1 MTVSNER
8 NQLFIILKWISAFS
22 VIFATLIFLYTPEVR
37 MKITTVVGLSIIFS
51 CFYFT
56 HRGWLNLTRAIIG
69 FCLPAYC
76 LATMVLQ
83 KYWIGV
89 ELIDP
94 TYYFAN
100 SVLLQFTFVFPSLLY
115 PKRGLIFWSNSIFIL
130 VLIVIREPI
139 NELLGFPITAVDNK
153 IKAYYF
159 FESYIVLLSVF
170 ILLYIYSKDKEITSH
185 KGEITSQKGETESLT
200 RQLVR
205 SKFLKRVFDLDSMR
219 IDPLNKI
226 GAFLRMAQETFNV
239 EYVFITFADNDRS
252 ALFDQEEIG
261 TPDLKLTPKNINALT
276 KYVNENVLA
285 YYDQSTISQLN
296 DSLESEEGYT
306 TYYGHAIFIDKVFYG
321 AIHLASKT
329 NTDIISEDDTQLF
342 HNLAIHIQNE
352 IQNKIREEESIKNEQ
367 LALIA
372 KETTNAVVVA
382 DPAGHITWVN
392 KGFNTLTGY
401 SLAEVLGKKPS
412 TLLQG
417 PETDQKEVDKIRAA
431 MRSGETCNVQLLNY
445 ARDGRKYWLDI
456 RIVPIKDERG
466 NVKQFIAI
474 ETDITQL
481 KEQMAVI
488 NENRLQLDHIAQNL
502 KDQTE
507 KLELALSTG
516 DLIAWELDLLAN
528 KMSFYPEGHE
538 KLFFA
543 RNEGIGD
550 ANTLIN
556 EVIHPSHRE
565 ICIDQ
570 LNSQSRE
577 QFQCELETIADN
589 GAETW
594 KHVTAQPTEF
604 DDEGKVIKITGI
616 FQDVSWKKQAEAALI
631 IGQEKE
637 RIRVSRDIHD
647 SIGQMLVGT
656 RMLHSEYLNNGG
668 KEIPLE
674 VDKLLETAIKETRLI
689 INNLGAS
696 YMESNSFYDAV
707 DRLTQNLKKLSPAK
721 IELGWTGEKTISHQ
735 RIGVEIFRILQ
746 EGIMNA
752 IKYSNATSISVDV
765 INKRDMI
772 FVKISDNGIGFEYVP
787 NDNSS
792 GFGLNNM
799 KNRANNIEANLTIES
814 GLGAGTTISIKR
826 LL

>member
-1 MTVSNER
+1 
-8 NQLFIILKWISAFS
+8 
-22 VIFATLIFLYTPEVR
+22 
-37 MKITTVVGLSIIFS
+37 
-51 CFYFT
+51 
-56 HRGWLNLTRAIIG
+56 
-69 FCLPAYC
+69 
-76 LATMVLQ
+76 
-83 KYWIGV
+83 
-89 ELIDP
+89 
-94 TYYFAN
+94 
-100 SVLLQFTFVFPSLLY
+100 
-115 PKRGLIFWSNSIFIL
+115 
-130 VLIVIREPI
+130 
-139 NELLGFPITAVDNK
+139 
-153 IKAYYF
+153 
-159 FESYIVLLSVF
+159 
-170 ILLYIYSKDKEITSH
+170 
-185 KGEITSQKGETESLT
+185 
-200 RQLVR
+200 
-205 SKFLKRVFDLDSMR
+205 
-219 IDPLNKI
+219 
-226 GAFLRMAQETFNV
+226 
-239 EYVFITFADNDRS
+239 
-252 ALFDQEEIG
+252 
-261 TPDLKLTPKNINALT
+261 
-276 KYVNENVLA
+276 
-285 YYDQSTISQLN
+285 
-296 DSLESEEGYT
+296 
-306 TYYGHAIFIDKVFYG
+306 
-321 AIHLASKT
+321 
-329 NTDIISEDDTQLF
+329 
-342 HNLAIHIQNE
+342 
-352 IQNKIREEESIKNEQ
+352 
-367 LALIA
+367 
-372 KETTNAVVVA
+372 VVVA

-696 YMESNSFYDAV
+696 YMDSNSFYDAV
-707 DRLTQNLKKLSPAK
+707 DRLIQNLKKLSPAK
-721 IELGWTGEKTISHQ
+721 MELGWTGKKTISHQ
-735 RIGVEIFRILQ
+735 RIGIEIFRILQ
-746 EGIMNA
+746 EGLMNA
-752 IKYSNATSISVDV
+752 IKYSDATTISVD
-765 INKRDMI
+765 ITNKADI
-772 FVKISDNGIGFEYVP
+772 IIVKISDDGIGFEYVP

-799 KNRANNIEANLTIES
+799 KNRANKIEAELMIES